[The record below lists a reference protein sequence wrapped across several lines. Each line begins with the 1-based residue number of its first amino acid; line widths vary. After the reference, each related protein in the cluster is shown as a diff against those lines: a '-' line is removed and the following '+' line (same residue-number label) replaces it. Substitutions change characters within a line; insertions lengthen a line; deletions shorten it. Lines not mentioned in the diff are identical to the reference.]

1 MTKLLRGLKI
11 GIWNLE
17 FICDLEFGTW
27 NFLAQA
33 PTANGQCKQQ
43 Q

>member
-17 FICDLEFGTW
+17 FIRDLEFGTW
-27 NFLAQA
+27 NFLALQIN
-33 PTANGQCKQQ
+33 PKLQ
-43 Q
+43 